1 MSETTVSEETLS
13 EEIVLTVPPAGPDE
27 PGSTP
32 GGTPPGDTPPGKADK
47 RGIGAIGWIALAWMI
62 FIVVVAIVGPLLA
75 ADTSFELDPDG
86 CGDGSGLPIYDP
98 IKCADIDNRFVHVF
112 GVDGNG
118 RDVLSQV
125 VFGTRTSLIISFSSI
140 GIAIV
145 VGAFFGMVAGYFG
158 RLWGSVIGSAFDVM
172 LAFPQLVLALTIVT
186 FVGAKESTRVPSIIL
201 ALGIVATPVLG
212 RITRASAL
220 AWSNREFVMASKA
233 LGAKDG
239 RIMLREVFPNVVPAL
254 LSIAFLAV
262 AVVIVAEGGLSVLG
276 LGVPSTQV
284 SWGSVLATGG
294 GDLAN
299 LSHMVYA
306 SSAAILLTVMSLNI
320 LGDAVRRKFDVR
332 ESVL

>member
-1 MSETTVSEETLS
+1 MSETTTL
-13 EEIVLTVPPAGPDE
+13 TAAPAGPADL
-27 PGSTP
+27 TP
-32 GGTPPGDTPPGKADK
+32 GPPGDPASEGGEPAAKADK
-47 RGIGAIGWIALAWMI
+47 RGLGVLGWVALGWMV
-62 FIVVVAIVGPLLA
+62 FVVVVAIIGPLFA
-75 ADTSFELDPDG
+75 ADTSLKVDLDG

-98 IKCADIDNRFVHVF
+98 VKCADIDNRFVHVL
-112 GVDGNG
+112 GVDGSG
-118 RDVLSQV
+118 RDVLSQL
-125 VFGTRTSLIISFSSI
+125 VFGTRTSLIISFTSI
-140 GIAIV
+140 GAAIV
-145 VGAFFGMVAGYFG
+145 VGGFFGMLAGYFG
-158 RLWGSVIGSAFDVM
+158 RVWGSVIGSAFDVM

-220 AWSNREFVMASKA
+220 GWSNREFVTASKA

-239 RIMLREVFPNVVPAL
+239 RIMWREVFPNVVPAL

-294 GDLAN
+294 NDLAN

-306 SSAAILLTVMSLNI
+306 ASGAILLTVMALNI
-320 LGDAVRRKFDVR
+320 LGDAIRRKFDVR
-332 ESVL
+332 ESAL

>member
-1 MSETTVSEETLS
+1 MSDTVVAPPDVPTD
-13 EEIVLTVPPAGPDE
+13 TPVPPAV
-27 PGSTP
+27 
-32 GGTPPGDTPPGKADK
+32 GDHEAPSGKGDK
-47 RGIGAIGWIALAWMI
+47 RGLGVLGWVALGWMV
-62 FIVVVAIVGPLLA
+62 FVVVVALVGPLLA
-75 ADTSFELDPDG
+75 ADTSLKLDRDG

-98 IKCADIDNRFVHVF
+98 IKCADIDNRFLHVL
-112 GVDGNG
+112 GVDGSG

-140 GIAIV
+140 GAAIV
-145 VGAFFGMVAGYFG
+145 VGGFFGMIAGYFG
-158 RLWGSVIGSAFDVM
+158 RMWGSVIGSAFDVM

-186 FVGAKESTRVPSIIL
+186 FVGAKENTRVPSIIL
-201 ALGIVATPVLG
+201 ALAIVATPVLG

-220 AWSNREFVMASKA
+220 AWSNREFVTASKA

-239 RIMLREVFPNVVPAL
+239 RIMWREVFPNVVPAL

-284 SWGSVLATGG
+284 SWGSVLAVGG
-294 GDLAN
+294 NDLAN

-306 SSAAILLTVMSLNI
+306 SSAAILLTVMALNI
-320 LGDAVRRKFDVR
+320 LGDAIRRKFDVR
-332 ESVL
+332 ESAL

>member
-1 MSETTVSEETLS
+1 MSETITTAPVGPTDIVTL
-13 EEIVLTVPPAGPDE
+13 PPSDASGGGGE
-27 PGSTP
+27 PAP
-32 GGTPPGDTPPGKADK
+32 KADK
-47 RGIGAIGWIALAWMI
+47 RGLGALGWVALAWLV
-62 FIVVVAIVGPLLA
+62 FVVVVAIVGPFLA
-75 ADTSFELDPDG
+75 ADTSLALDRDG

-98 IKCADIDNRFVHVF
+98 IKCADIDNRFVHVL

-140 GIAIV
+140 GIAMV
-145 VGAFFGMVAGYFG
+145 VGAIFGMLAGYFG
-158 RLWGSVIGSAFDVM
+158 RLWGSIIGSAFDVM

-201 ALGIVATPVLG
+201 ALAIVATPVLG

-220 AWSNREFVMASKA
+220 GWSNREFVMASKA

-239 RIMLREVFPNVVPAL
+239 RIMWREVFPNVVPAL

-294 GDLAN
+294 NDLAN

-306 SSAAILLTVMSLNI
+306 ASGAILLTVMALNL
-320 LGDAVRRKFDVR
+320 LGDAIRRKFDVR
-332 ESVL
+332 ESAL